1 MLRSLNSTKMV
12 MKKMSKSLREVIP
25 YSTDYGTVQ
34 PGDDVYVVTKCTGR
48 VNIQKGVY
56 LGVAPQGGVQVRVDI
71 FRTVTYYAGTGNRVD
86 WNKYYD
92 MTIKPALDHRR
103 ELRGQRITT
112 LINNEILPVKGPS
125 NGQN

>member
-1 MLRSLNSTKMV
+1 
-12 MKKMSKSLREVIP
+12 MSKSPREVIP

-71 FRTVTYYAGTGNRVD
+71 WQRAHFYTGTNKKVD
-86 WNKYYD
+86 WSEYHRK
-92 MTIKPALDHRR
+92 TVKPEIEVRR
-103 ELRGQRITT
+103 SIVGSRITT
-112 LINNEILPVKGPS
+112 LINNEILPVMGPS
-125 NGQN
+125 NE